1 MTEIKVGDKLKTRDG
16 RDVDITGIVHDDE
29 KLYYPIYGLING
41 REYLWPKNG
50 KYYHREEEE
59 SDLDLIMPEKP
70 EETASQYIG
79 HVTKVEIMN
88 GTDLIATVAMFDE
101 GAATVEIITC
111 VNASE
116 WLALSAEIF
125 AALKSMNLEGDE

>member
-1 MTEIKVGDKLKTRDG
+1 MNIKVGDKLKTRGG
-16 RDVDITGIVHDDE
+16 RDVVITGIAHDDE
-29 KLYYPIYGLING
+29 ELCYPIYGLING

-50 KYYHREEEE
+50 KYYHREEEK

-79 HVTKVEIMN
+79 HVTKVEITS
-88 GTDLIATVAMFDE
+88 GTDLSATVAMFDG
-101 GAATVEIITC
+101 GAAEVEIKTL

-116 WLALSAEIF
+116 WSALSAAVL
-125 AALKSMNLEGDE
+125 AALKSMNLEGDK

>member
-1 MTEIKVGDKLKTRDG
+1 MNIKVGDKLKTRDG

-41 REYLWPKNG
+41 LPYTWAKNG
-50 KYYHREEEE
+50 KFYRHEEK
-59 SDLDLIMPEKP
+59 SNLDLITPEQP
-70 EETASQYIG
+70 EETPASQYIG

-88 GTDLIATVAMFDE
+88 GTELGARVEVFDE

-111 VNASE
+111 VNANE
-116 WLALSAEIF
+116 WSALSAEIF
-125 AALKSMNLEGDE
+125 AALKSMNLKGDK

>member
-1 MTEIKVGDKLKTRDG
+1 MNIKVGDKLKTRDG

-41 REYLWPKNG
+41 LPYTWAKNG
-50 KYYHREEEE
+50 KFYRHEEK
-59 SDLDLIMPEKP
+59 SNLDLITPDQP
-70 EETASQYIG
+70 EETPASQYIG

-101 GAATVEIITC
+101 GAAKVEIITC

-125 AALKSMNLEGDE
+125 ATLKLMNLEGDE